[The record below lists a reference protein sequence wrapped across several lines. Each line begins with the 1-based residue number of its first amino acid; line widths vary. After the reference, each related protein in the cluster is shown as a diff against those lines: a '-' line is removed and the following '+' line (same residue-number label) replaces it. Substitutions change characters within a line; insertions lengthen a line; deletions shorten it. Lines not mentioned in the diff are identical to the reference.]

1 MAIKRPGGPRGGMLN
16 LQITDKNTLYASYLS
31 FLKNGGLFVPTDKQ
45 YRLGDD
51 VFIALNLM
59 GEKMPVAGKVVW
71 INPKGVQGGRPAGI
85 GVQFGEMDQG
95 KTRVEIEKQ
104 LVGMLNSERP
114 TYTM

>member
-1 MAIKRPGGPRGGMLN
+1 MIKRPGGPRGGMLTLHLN
-16 LQITDKNTLYASYLS
+16 DKNILYASYLS
-31 FLKNGGLFVPTDKQ
+31 FLKNGGLFVPTDKP

-51 VFIALNLM
+51 VFIALTLM

-85 GVQFGEMDQG
+85 GVQFGDLDQG
-95 KTRVEIEKQ
+95 KTRNEIEKQ
-104 LVGMLNSERP
+104 LTGSLTAERP